1 MTFPLM
7 PMAIAKIKSLCLAL
21 AILLIPIIARA
32 EPNREIG
39 IPTFIIDAEYF
50 DDALWILDAD
60 GNLTRINAS
69 DKIPNAITTSRKLV
83 DICVANGEFFAIS
96 VGEDEQQSVKAE
108 ILRNS
113 HLVPFRTFQLH
124 NEMLLE
130 ANCQNQKL
138 RLITTKRLITFNRYR
153 TVSVDL
159 SRALRRGLR
168 ASYLQDEYLYIGANR
183 GEWGGGLER
192 INIETGEIA
201 KIENE
206 TGYPCVGLLVSGCDP
221 VNGITHSNRREGC
234 IVVAVGL
241 IHMFSK
247 GRLVEVCGTQISEYY
262 SRTYSNSEIG
272 IERNPN
278 ESSGTS
284 TSFFGVVNNGTE
296 IIAVGVDGIYKIN
309 PRGSVSITNHPEF
322 VNYNGVY
329 ANFDDPNYVLV
340 LTTINQSH
348 SMSGAT
354 PLLVLRQ

>member
-1 MTFPLM
+1 
-7 PMAIAKIKSLCLAL
+7 MANAKIKSLLLAL
-21 AILLIPIIARA
+21 AILLIPIIAKA
-32 EPNREIG
+32 EPSSEIG
-39 IPTFIIDAEYF
+39 IPTFIRDAEYF

-69 DKIPNAITTSRKLV
+69 DKSAHTITTSRKLF
-83 DICVANGEFFAIS
+83 DICVANGELFAIS
-96 VGEDEQQSVKAE
+96 VGEDEQQSVSAE

-113 HLVPFRTFQLH
+113 RLVPFRTYQLH
-124 NEMLLE
+124 NERFLE
-130 ANCQNQKL
+130 ANCQDHRL
-138 RLITTKRLITFNRYR
+138 RLITTKRLITFSRFG
-153 TVSVDL
+153 TVSVEL
-159 SRALRRGLR
+159 SRTLRGGLMV
-168 ASYLQDEYLYIGANR
+168 SYLQGDHLYIGANR

-192 INIETGEIA
+192 INIESGEIE

-206 TGYPCVGLLVSGCDP
+206 TGYPCIGLLVSACDP
-221 VNGITHSNRREGC
+221 VNGITHSNRHEDC
-234 IVVAVGL
+234 IVAAVGL

-247 GRLVEVCGTQISEYY
+247 GRIVEVCGTHISEYY
-262 SRTYSNSEIG
+262 SRTYSNSEVG

-296 IIAVGVDGIYKIN
+296 IIAVGVDGIYKMN

-322 VNYNGVY
+322 VNYNGVF

-348 SMSGAT
+348 SVSGAT
-354 PLLVLRQ
+354 PLLVLRH